1 MSEPVWMALTAAG
14 AAAGVL
20 ALRRSWRAR
29 GDGGGGWKAL
39 GWLALALTFAMAAA
53 TMGAMRG
60 LFAAFAIVSAVAW
73 VVVASGLEVREA
85 RKRNGNRSLAP
96 EPIERPSNW
105 WRGTLRWLLAGPIG
119 MIAAMGIGIFYSTW
133 TGGAPQTRLVVG
145 GLLVPVVWG
154 ACMAWT
160 LADNRILRATAVL
173 TGVTLFGF
181 GLSILKGFS

>member
-1 MSEPVWMALTAAG
+1 MTLTAAG
-14 AAAGVL
+14 SAAGVL
-20 ALRRSWRAR
+20 SLRRSWRAR
-29 GDGGGGWKAL
+29 GSGGGGWKAL
-39 GWLALALTFAMAAA
+39 GWIVMALTFAMASA
-53 TMGAMRG
+53 TLGSMRG
-60 LFAAFAIVSAVAW
+60 LFVAFALTSLAAFA
-73 VVVASGLEVREA
+73 VVASGLEIREA
-85 RKRNGNRSLAP
+85 RTRNGNRSLAP
-96 EPIERPSNW
+96 EPVERPSTW

-145 GLLVPVVWG
+145 GLLVPIVWG

-173 TGVTLFGF
+173 VCVTLFGF